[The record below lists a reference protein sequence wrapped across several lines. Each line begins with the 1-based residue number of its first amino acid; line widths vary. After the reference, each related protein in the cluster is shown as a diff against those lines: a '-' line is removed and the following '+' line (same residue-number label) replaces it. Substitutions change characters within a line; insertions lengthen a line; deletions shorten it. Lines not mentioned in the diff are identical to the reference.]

1 MSPPYP
7 GPAVKSTDLVEK
19 GLPVGRVSDDVLA
32 LDEVLRVG
40 HHQGVPPLVTHV
52 EVEVVND
59 GGPLLVRLETVLGGD
74 R

>member
-1 MSPPYP
+1 MRPPYP
-7 GPAVKSTDLVEK
+7 GPVKFTDLVEK
-19 GLPVGRVSDDVLA
+19 GLPGGRVSDDVLA
-32 LDEVLRVG
+32 LDEVLRVC

-59 GGPLLVRLETVLGGD
+59 GGTFLVRFETVLGGD

>member
-1 MSPPYP
+1 MLGTVPIILKRNPYP
-7 GPAVKSTDLVEK
+7 GPVKFTNLVEK
-19 GLPVGRVSDDVLA
+19 GLPGGRVSDDVLA

-59 GGPLLVRLETVLGGD
+59 
-74 R
+74 